1 MVTLDNVGVELIRL
15 GWRQGSIVRAVPVA
29 ISWYSLNIKD
39 SNDLEKWNR
48 REIFLKDDD
57 YLIVIS
63 QSCDIQK
70 RNEQE
75 PFVEMIHAYWTTDKG
90 IINNASKNSMREF
103 LVSRRVTENGSIE
116 GLIADING
124 LIKLDKQSLL
134 ALAPQDGFDE
144 VNEPGR
150 ERLFRL
156 WIAKRYSR
164 QAIPNDIVKAVQQP
178 IVEAVKNL
186 SKTHEFHRIFDGI
199 WKIRF
204 IAYKSVEQLYKVE
217 LLLLYDES
225 SRFQISAE
233 DAATLAGWI
242 SDVLQKSGKAELLYC
257 IRKNIKEI
265 SVYDYSN
272 TYELP
277 LDYYTL
283 PEYIEEKI
291 DV

>member
-1 MVTLDNVGVELIRL
+1 MVTSDNVGVELIRL
-15 GWRQGSIVRAVPVA
+15 GWRQGSIVKAIPVA
-29 ISWYSLNIKD
+29 ISWYSLDIEDPNG
-39 SNDLEKWNR
+39 SEKWNR
-48 REIFLKDDD
+48 REISLNDDD
-57 YLIVIS
+57 CLIVIS

-70 RNEQE
+70 RSEQE
-75 PFVEMIHAYWTTDKG
+75 PFVEMIRAYWTTDKG

-103 LVSRRVTENGSIE
+103 LVSRRATENGAIE

-124 LIKLDKQSLL
+124 LIKLDKQSLF
-134 ALAPQDGFDE
+134 ALTPQDGFDE

-150 ERLFRL
+150 ERLFRIWL
-156 WIAKRYSR
+156 AKRYSR

-186 SKTHEFHRIFDGI
+186 SKTHDFHRIFDGI

-204 IAYKSVEQLYKVE
+204 IAYKEAERLYKVE

-225 SRFQISAE
+225 GRLQISAE

-242 SDVLQKSGKAELLYC
+242 SDVLQKSGKAELVYC

-272 TYELP
+272 MYELP

-283 PEYIEEKI
+283 PEYTEEKM